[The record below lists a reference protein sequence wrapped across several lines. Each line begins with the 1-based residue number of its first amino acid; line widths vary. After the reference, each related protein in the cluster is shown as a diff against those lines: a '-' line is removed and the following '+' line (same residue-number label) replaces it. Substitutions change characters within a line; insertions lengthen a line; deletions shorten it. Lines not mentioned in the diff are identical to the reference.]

1 MYIYIFTWK
10 QNWKHLYQMWTALCL
25 SYAILWNVICFLARV
40 LPCNR
45 LHGGSLSFSVKAP
58 PSSSILNLF
67 PGLTYSCFLL
77 LWILQRYYIIW
88 RSKAS
93 MWGLNNM
100 FCFGFFYNISYSR
113 NHMFW
118 CLTAMYPSYS
128 RKHWFSAEEV
138 ETCLGRTVGDT
149 GIVIDV
155 KYRSQVELRERE
167 APDRILPW
175 RKPHLWTL
183 CVGGWCKSRW

>member
-1 MYIYIFTWK
+1 MINWNKCYFINALCTWWSQLKNMYIYIFTWK

-25 SYAILWNVICFLARV
+25 SYAILWNVIRVLARV
-40 LPCNR
+40 LPCGR

-58 PSSSILNLF
+58 PSSSILNLS

-118 CLTAMYPSYS
+118 CLIAMYPSYEPWTQGS
-128 RKHWFSAEEV
+128 IDSVLRKWKHA
-138 ETCLGRTVGDT
+138 
-149 GIVIDV
+149 
-155 KYRSQVELRERE
+155 
-167 APDRILPW
+167 
-175 RKPHLWTL
+175 
-183 CVGGWCKSRW
+183 